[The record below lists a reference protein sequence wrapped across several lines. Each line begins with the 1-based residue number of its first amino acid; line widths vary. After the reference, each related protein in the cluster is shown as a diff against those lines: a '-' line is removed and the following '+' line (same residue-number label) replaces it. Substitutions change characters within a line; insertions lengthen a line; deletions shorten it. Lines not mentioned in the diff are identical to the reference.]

1 MPALT
6 DFTSFDVIVAL
17 LIILFLVRGAWIGF
31 MRQLAAFLAL
41 VGSYWIAGQYNGE
54 IVPYVSG
61 FVENPKLVFLICFGL
76 LFMASAIVF
85 TLLGK
90 LLHRVMEITL
100 LGWFDKLLGLMLG
113 IVKGGVV
120 TSFLYMFLASS
131 LSGSNDL
138 LKSSFSSPY
147 LKLGAEQLQVLIND
161 QQLREYFI
169 PKELAIG
176 VDSPMTEDA
185 GQEKVEDRQ
194 QQN

>member
-17 LIILFLVRGAWIGF
+17 LIALFLVRGAWIGF

-41 VGSYWIAGQYNGE
+41 VGSYWIAGHYNGE
-54 IVPYVSG
+54 IVPYVNG
-61 FVENPKLVFLICFGL
+61 FVENPKLVFLISFGL
-76 LFMASAIVF
+76 LFLVSALVF

-100 LGWFDKLLGLMLG
+100 LGWFDRLLGLMLG
-113 IVKGGVV
+113 VVKGVVV

-147 LKLGAEQLQVLIND
+147 LKLGADQLQVLIND
-161 QQLREYFI
+161 PRLREYFI
-169 PKELAIG
+169 PREPAISID
-176 VDSPMTEDA
+176 VKAPEDA
-185 GQEKVEDRQ
+185 ELDQAEGQQ
-194 QQN
+194 Y